1 MEYEVKWD
9 DTEEDGGM
17 YGRGSPDAGSS
28 LIQITGSSDNAA
40 APAERSPRT
49 AARSARVRR
58 RVWDLS
64 GQGLRALPV
73 ADETSAASSS
83 TSAAASLL
91 RPPLVPAALQE
102 LWLTRNRLSLVPR
115 SIATSFGNLTTLGL
129 AHNQLTELTP
139 AVAQLK
145 HLARLVLSHNRLV
158 TLPAALGTMRHM
170 RELYVDGNQLETV
183 PECVPRIRG
192 LVLLSCNANRL
203 TSLPGD
209 EALRQVGAT
218 LAHLYLDGNRIAG
231 LPERG
236 LAALMPKLE
245 VVSLEGNLLSASDV
259 RNGLSGLP
267 NLQLMQVSG
276 NCPNG
281 LLVRPKDGYLKTHS
295 TRDDMVPGCVDT
307 ERRNMKNAVWAQRCP
322 EAELLRKR

>member
-64 GQGLRALPV
+64 GQGLRNLPV
-73 ADETSAASSS
+73 ADET
-83 TSAAASLL
+83 
-91 RPPLVPAALQE
+91 PAALQE